1 MNALDPTVRNFVNA
15 SKHSCTAKRR
25 RLNAMIDG
33 ATDDQVRGLLDRHKA
48 RMTRYVRW
56 ENWPVG
62 ECPPAGGRVKS
73 GEVAPLTVGPGIDC
87 WLFIPDEFWRR
98 ARSTFRLF
106 AFAVT
111 GITASSWIAAST
123 SRRRPRQACSPRFS
137 GLNELAGGTCSRCR
151 SERHDKIVDTFL
163 ETSRPLKLHLGVY
176 LG

>member
-1 MNALDPTVRNFVNA
+1 MNALDPAVAEFRERLTHQ
-15 SKHSCTAKRR
+15 STEKKR

-48 RMTRYVRW
+48 RMARYVRW

-73 GEVAPLTVGPGIDC
+73 GEVAPLPVVRLGIDC
-87 WLFIPDEFWRR
+87 WLFIPDEIWRR

-123 SRRRPRQACSPRFS
+123 SRRRPRWACSARVS
-137 GLNELAGGTCSRCR
+137 
-151 SERHDKIVDTFL
+151 
-163 ETSRPLKLHLGVY
+163 
-176 LG
+176 